1 MEKDSCILYLAK
13 QSHIQN
19 HYQVSSD
26 PPIAVCY
33 IRSFINLLQVYGS
46 IDGELATFV
55 LAKMRQPEQYVCVY
69 QICFV

>member
-1 MEKDSCILYLAK
+1 MTKGSCILYLAK

-33 IRSFINLLQVYGS
+33 IRS

-55 LAKMRQPEQYVCVY
+55 LAKMRQPKQYVNLWNYETSEKRHVNGW
-69 QICFV
+69 IK